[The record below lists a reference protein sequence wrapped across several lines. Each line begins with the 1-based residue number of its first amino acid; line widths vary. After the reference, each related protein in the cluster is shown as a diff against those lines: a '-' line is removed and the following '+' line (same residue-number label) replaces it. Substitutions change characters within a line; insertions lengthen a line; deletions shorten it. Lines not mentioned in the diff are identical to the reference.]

1 MRLPGQA
8 PWVFRLPFMRRGVF
22 RFRLFFFALGLL
34 GSAWIPAPGTSAL
47 AVGAQRSP
55 ELWIID
61 HGDATALAVRRLGG
75 VEMVRLAE
83 VAAAL
88 GGTVR
93 PGADERQ
100 AVLRF
105 PNETVRFDAGRSFVA
120 VGGTTRVLRN
130 PSVRRGGEWFVPLDF
145 VSLVLPDILPGRT
158 RYDGNA
164 RTLAVGEGYPRL
176 EVEIASRPGS
186 TRVIVRTDPPVPLDI
201 EEGRRRVSVLVQTAF
216 VETSFAE
223 ETPRDGVVERVD
235 LIRRGSGYILEI
247 STGRN
252 YGRFLQERAPG
263 ALTLNLLRA
272 GVRAASGAD
281 VLAVRPTPEAR
292 RRRDPVGP
300 TEIRTIAIDPGHGGR
315 NRGAAGRG
323 GVAEKDVALSVALAL
338 GDLLERQHGFRVVLT
353 RDADRDVA
361 LDDRIAA
368 ANTARA
374 DLLISIHLN
383 ASPSPAASGSLVY
396 HLTPQASGR
405 APAGSAVHFVP
416 WSSAQAPFVPASR
429 GLAEAVAAE
438 LEGLGIAAGGVADAP
453 VRVLRGA
460 AMPAVQVEL
469 GFVTSSRDLRRLS
482 DPAFPGRAA
491 RALAAGILRYQRSLT
506 SFRRTG
512 DFR

>member
-1 MRLPGQA
+1 
-8 PWVFRLPFMRRGVF
+8 MRRGASVF
-22 RFRLFFFALGLL
+22 GLFFLTLGLV
-34 GSAWIPAPGTSAL
+34 GSLWISASAAGGPLAPA
-47 AVGAQRSP
+47 AQRSP

-61 HGDATALAVRRLGG
+61 QGDASALAVRRLGG

-88 GGTVR
+88 GGTVQ
-93 PGADERQ
+93 PGESERQ
-100 AVLRF
+100 AVLRLRG
-105 PNETVRFDAGRSFVA
+105 ETVRFDAGRSFVL
-120 VGGTTRVLRN
+120 VGGATRVLRN

-164 RTLAVGEGYPRL
+164 RTLAVGEGYPQL
-176 EVEIASRPGS
+176 DVEIASRPGS
-186 TRVIVRTDPPVPLDI
+186 TRVIVRTNPPVPLDI
-201 EEGRRRVSVLVQTAF
+201 EQGPRRVSVLVQTAF
-216 VETSFAE
+216 VETSFSD
-223 ETPRDGVVERVD
+223 ETPRDGVVDRVD

-247 STGRN
+247 TTGRN
-252 YGRFLQERAPG
+252 YGRFLQERTPG
-263 ALTLNLLRA
+263 TLTLNLIRA

-281 VLAVRPTPEAR
+281 VLAVRPAPEAR

-300 TEIRTIAIDPGHGGR
+300 TEIRTIAIDPGHGGT

-323 GVAEKDVALSVALAL
+323 GVTEKDVALSVALAL
-338 GDLLERQHGFRVVLT
+338 GDLLERQHGFRVMLT

-361 LDDRIAA
+361 LDDRVAA

-374 DLLISIHLN
+374 DLLISIHVN

-405 APAGSAVHFVP
+405 PPAGNAVHFVP
-416 WSSAQAPFVPASR
+416 WNSAQAPFVPASR
-429 GLAEAVAAE
+429 ALAEAVATE
-438 LEGLGIAAGGVADAP
+438 LEGLEIAAGGVADAP

-469 GFVTSSRDLRRLS
+469 GFVTSARDLPRLS
-482 DPAFPGRAA
+482 NPGFPNEAA
-491 RALAAGILRYQRSLT
+491 RALVAGILRYQRSLT
-506 SFRRTG
+506 SFRPTG
-512 DFR
+512 DVR

>member
-1 MRLPGQA
+1 
-8 PWVFRLPFMRRGVF
+8 MRRGASVF
-22 RFRLFFFALGLL
+22 GLFFLTLGLV
-34 GSAWIPAPGTSAL
+34 GTGWISASAASPLASAP
-47 AVGAQRSP
+47 QRSP

-61 HGDATALAVRRLGG
+61 QGDASALAVRRLGG

-83 VAAAL
+83 VAGAL

-93 PGADERQ
+93 PGENERQ
-100 AVLRF
+100 AVFRLRG
-105 PNETVRFDAGRSFVA
+105 ETVRFDAGRSFVR

-176 EVEIASRPGS
+176 EVEIASRPGA
-186 TRVIVRTDPPVPLDI
+186 TRVIVRTNPPVPLDI
-201 EEGRRRVSVLVQTAF
+201 EEGPRRVSVLVQTAF
-216 VETSFAE
+216 VETSFSDK
-223 ETPRDGVVERVD
+223 TPRDGVVDRVD

-247 STGRN
+247 TTGRN
-252 YGRFLQERAPG
+252 YGRFLQERTPG
-263 ALTLNLLRA
+263 ALTLNLIRA

-281 VLAVRPTPEAR
+281 VLAVRRAPEAR
-292 RRRDPVGP
+292 RRRDRDRVGP
-300 TEIRTIAIDPGHGGR
+300 TEIRTIAIDPGHGGA

-323 GVAEKDVALSVALAL
+323 GVTEKNVALSVALAL
-338 GDLLERQHGFRVVLT
+338 GDLLERQHGFQVVLT

-361 LDDRIAA
+361 LDDRVAA

-396 HLTPQASGR
+396 HLTPQAPGR
-405 APAGSAVHFVP
+405 APGGNAVHFVP
-416 WSSAQAPFVPASR
+416 WTSAQARFVPASR
-429 GLAEAVAAE
+429 ALAEAVATE
-438 LEGLGIAAGGVADAP
+438 LEGLEIAAGGVADAP

-469 GFVTSSRDLRRLS
+469 GFVTSARDLPRLS
-482 DPAFPGRAA
+482 NPGFPNEAA
-491 RALAAGILRYQRSLT
+491 RALVAGILRYQRSLT
-506 SFRRTG
+506 SFRPTG
-512 DFR
+512 DLR